1 MHIQWR
7 HWFLC
12 ISTLLLLL
20 LTACNAAGTGSQA
33 HATPTANNQTTST
46 TNAGA
51 QINTLSTVSFITTGD
66 VSGTYR
72 IHTATLTSKL
82 RHGHKEFTIFMQDSG
97 KALTIAFYGYQ
108 GPGTYTLA
116 GLINGGDVRIDLGHD
131 DAWDLAMKPNIAC
144 TLTITSQTPTQLVG
158 VDHMTGD
165 FACPQLH
172 SAYATAPQKS
182 ISVNHGTFDLL
193 IIVES

>member
-7 HWFLC
+7 HWLLC
-12 ISTLLLLL
+12 TSALLLLL
-20 LTACNAAGTGSQA
+20 LTACNAANTSSQV
-33 HATPTANNQTTST
+33 HATPTVTNQATSTVVVNTTST
-46 TNAGA
+46 A
-51 QINTLSTVSFITTGD
+51 SFITAGD
-66 VSGTYR
+66 VTGTYR

-82 RHGHKEFTIFMQDSG
+82 RHGHKEFTIFMQDAG

-131 DAWDLAMKPNIAC
+131 DAWDLAMKPDIAC

-158 VDHMTGD
+158 IDHMTGN
-165 FACPQLH
+165 FTCPQLH

-182 ISVNHGTFDLL
+182 IAVNHGTFDLL